1 MSSSYAERKTETK
14 TKAKKQNTQTKPN
27 QQNTQRTKSDTMK
40 VDHPAWLGDNDLCI
54 IK

>member
-1 MSSSYAERKTETK
+1 MPKGKQKQKLKPKNKT
-14 TKAKKQNTQTKPN
+14 TKPN

-40 VDHPAWLGDNDLCI
+40 VDHAAWLGDNDLCI